1 MTESEWL
8 ACRSDEKMLKWLGKR
23 FTRRKR
29 RLLGCATA
37 RQVEHLIRNPVN
49 HKIVELCERY
59 ADREASKEEVQK
71 AFKRL
76 VWEPPSYCEW
86 NIRDMAMGFRT
97 PEASHASDLHH
108 FPEER
113 SVKRVQRDWADV
125 MRDLYGP
132 LPFRKVRIQ
141 PAWLAA
147 NDGAVTTLAQTIYQ
161 DRRWSDMPILADALE
176 EAGCANAD
184 LLDHCRA
191 KQRHYRG
198 CWAVDL
204 ILGKK

>member
-1 MTESEWL
+1 MTESQWQ
-8 ACRSDEKMLKWLGKR
+8 ACHDDEKMLKWLGKR

-37 RQVEHLIRNPVN
+37 RQVEHLVRNPVN
-49 HKIVELCERY
+49 HELVELCERY
-59 ADREASKEEVQK
+59 ADGEVTRQEVQK

-76 VWEPPSYCEW
+76 VWEPASYAEW
-86 NIRDMAMGFRT
+86 NIRDLAMGIRT
-97 PEASHASDLHH
+97 PSSSGDADLNH
-108 FPEER
+108 FPEQR
-113 SVKRVQRDWADV
+113 SLKRIQRDWADG
-125 MRDLYGP
+125 MRDLFGP

-147 NDGAVTTLAQTIYQ
+147 NDGAVTALARTIYQ
-161 DRRWSDMPILADALE
+161 ERHWADVPILADALE

-191 KQRHYRG
+191 AQRHYRG
-198 CWAVDL
+198 CWVVDL